1 MWRHRGYTLLSLLA
15 LLVLSLTSVACGS
28 TDPEPSGT
36 NANDDAGINDN
47 DDAGYND
54 TNDDPDANDGTND
67 DPGYDPIVCEESIPE
82 PPGDQRCSVEPGSGD
97 NILIQGTLLVGDDV
111 YEDGSLLVDDAS
123 PNRSIECSGCDC
135 AEEEAAADA
144 TVVSC
149 PDAVISP
156 GLINPHDH
164 LTYAEGWPQTHGEE
178 RFDHRHDWRMGV
190 RGHTELSTTPRSGGH
205 REVALWGELRMMMGG
220 ATSIAGSTGAVDAS
234 GLMRNLDDADET
246 EGLTTIDVD
255 YRTFPLGD
263 AGFSEFPTSGCNYPN
278 IDDEGRLGDGI
289 YLPHLAEGIDG
300 AAQNEIACTSGMP
313 GQNLITDRT
322 SIIHGIA
329 VDARD
334 VALMA
339 DRGANLVWSPRTN
352 IDLYGNTAPVTLY
365 ERFDVPIALGT
376 DWSTSGSMNMLRELE
391 CADYLNRMHFND
403 TFDEID
409 LWKMATYN
417 AAVSMGAEHKL
428 GSLESGYIADITI
441 FDDRTRS
448 AYRAVIDAD
457 VDDIALVMRGGEP
470 MYGDAEIV
478 EGLTEADGTDTDQ
491 CEMVDVCD
499 RDRRACIEL
508 DTGQTLSDIESEI
521 HPDSYPLFYCD
532 EPEDEP
538 TCVPSRPDEYDG
550 IVGDSDSSG
559 DGIPDSMDNCPD
571 YFNPI
576 RPMDGELQS
585 NVNGTQYGDVCDPCP
600 ISEDTEC
607 TEVDPDD
614 WSGDGIPNDDDNC
627 PYHYNPDQEDS
638 SGDGTGDICS
648 PCPEHEITPGNPCPG
663 SIYDVKTGDIPPG
676 EGVAL
681 EDVVVTATIPGEGL
695 FVQVHPDDDD
705 YEGPENSGLYIY
717 LGNYGGLTS
726 DDFPAVGDRLDII
739 GNVDDFFGQIQLSS
753 VDDLEVLSSDNDVPD
768 PMVADADD
776 LATGGSLEA
785 TYEGVLVT
793 VDNVQVTDID
803 VPPGPGD
810 SAPTNEFIVNDS
822 LHINDFMYLVEP
834 FPAVDDTIE
843 SITGVL
849 RWANENN
856 KLEPRSEDD
865 VILGPPDVDFLAP
878 EETYLEVASS
888 PEPVLELHLD
898 READDPMSVDLDY
911 SDSTVVSGPDS
922 VDFAPGEQVANIDLQ
937 ALVADPDPVM
947 VTASGDDESASATVR
962 TYDEDTDR
970 VLESVSA
977 EQQLYFAGNSF
988 VIEASLN
995 VPAGAPDETV
1005 DLDILPDSDATYSM
1019 TETLSTGQRTAYFDV
1034 DLGDD
1039 LGNFVA
1045 VANHQGTELTFPF
1058 QVVEATE
1065 MQVETFDNFSTS
1077 GSTYVDGT
1085 FAGTVGFDW
1094 TYLEAREAPTGGA
1107 PGIDGTSMILR
1118 DTSSSIGAT
1127 DIPGG
1132 ITEFSVDLKQAFTGS
1147 GDRQVELFIDG
1158 ESQGTSL
1165 AFEGEGEIHEF
1176 ELDGLDISG
1185 DFDMELVPT
1194 SNNQVTIDNLSWTS
1208 GSPVDPDDIDFP
1220 TAALDGFSPDL
1231 RFVEVGNTETMTI
1244 GLETPALEDVTVDL
1258 SYDDSTAVDGPDDV
1272 TFAVGDTSQDIA
1284 VEGLE
1289 GRDDPVEIEASY
1301 DGETVTGYIHPFDDS
1316 TARNIV
1322 DANGCPSALVG
1333 HPLELVV
1340 EIDVPAGEDGLT
1352 APLTFQPDDLAD
1364 NAPDDIT
1371 FDEGQRTATVDVEF
1385 DSGGSVD
1392 IEVDTGDDESTV
1404 SVDVIDADPPLVED
1418 FSAAPGSGNSYVDDS
1433 FDGVDDI
1440 GWDYFGARRTGSDA
1454 IDGDAA
1460 LMFGADD
1467 EDPRSL
1473 QTDTVPGGLSSLSV
1487 DMKRGFS
1494 NTDDRQLEL
1503 LVNGHSLGTSQI
1515 IGDDD
1520 QVYTFE
1526 VDDIDTTCVDSLE
1539 IRSIGDGQIVIDNL
1553 TRSPVDP

>member
-1 MWRHRGYTLLSLLA
+1 MWRHRGCTLLSILALLA
-15 LLVLSLTSVACGS
+15 LSLSSVACGS
-28 TDPEPSGT
+28 TDPEPSAN
-36 NANDDAGINDN
+36 NANDDAGVNDN

-54 TNDDPDANDGTND
+54 DTNDAPDANDND

-82 PPGDQRCSVEPGSGD
+82 PAGDQRCSVEPGSGD
-97 NILIQGTLLVGDDV
+97 KILIRGTLLVGDDV
-111 YEDGSLLVDDAS
+111 YKDGSLLVDDAS
-123 PNRSIECSGCDC
+123 PNRSIECAGCGC
-135 AEEEAAADA
+135 ADEAAAADA

-149 PDAVISP
+149 PDAVVSP

-164 LTYAEGWPQTHGEE
+164 LTFAEGWPQTHGEE
-178 RFDHRHDWRMGV
+178 RFDHRHDWRLGA

-205 REVALWGELRMMMGG
+205 REVALWGELRMMLGG

-234 GLMRNLDDADET
+234 GLMRNLDDAGET
-246 EGLTTIDVD
+246 EGLDGIDVD

-263 AGFSEFPTSGCNYPN
+263 IFSRDFLTSGCGYPN
-278 IDDEGRLGDGI
+278 IDDESRLDDGI

-300 AAQNEIACTSGMP
+300 AAQNELACTAGAP
-313 GQNLITDRT
+313 GRNLIRENT

-334 VALMA
+334 VALIA

-365 ERFDVPIALGT
+365 ERFGVPISLGT

-403 TFDEID
+403 TFDDID

-417 AAVSMGAEHKL
+417 AAISMGAEHKL

-448 AYRAVIDAD
+448 PYRAVIDAD
-457 VDDIALVMRGGEP
+457 VDDVALVMRGGEP

-478 EGLTEADGTDTDQ
+478 EGLTEAGGTDTEQ
-491 CEMVDVCD
+491 CEMIDVCD

-508 DTGQTLSDIESEI
+508 DIGQTLSDIESEI
-521 HPDSYPLFYCD
+521 HPDSYPLFFCGQ
-532 EPEDEP
+532 PEDEP

-550 IVGDSDSSG
+550 IIGDSDSSG

-600 ISEDTEC
+600 ISQDTEC
-607 TEVDPDD
+607 TAVDPDD
-614 WSGDGIPNDDDNC
+614 WSGDGVPNTDDNC

-638 SGDGTGDICS
+638 SGDGVGDICS
-648 PCPEHEITPGNPCPG
+648 PCPEHQITPGNPCPG
-663 SIYDVKTGDIPPG
+663 SIYDVKTGGIPPG

-681 EDVVVTATIPGEGL
+681 QDVVVTAAIPGEGL

-705 YEGPENSGLYIY
+705 YEGPEDSGLYIY
-717 LGNYGGLTS
+717 LGNYGGFGS
-726 DDFPAVGDRLDII
+726 DGFPAIGDRLDII
-739 GNVDDFFGQIQLSS
+739 GSVDDFFGQIQISS
-753 VDDLEVLSSDNDVPD
+753 VNDVDVLSSDNAVPE
-768 PMVADADD
+768 PIVADADD
-776 LATGGSLEA
+776 LATGGSLEG

-793 VDNVQVTDID
+793 VEDVQVTDID

-810 SAPTNEFIVNDS
+810 SAPTNEFIVNNS

-849 RWANENN
+849 RWANDNN

-865 VILGPPDVDFLAP
+865 VIVGPPDVDFLAP
-878 EETYLEVASS
+878 EEAYLEVAAS
-888 PEPVLELHLD
+888 PQPVLELHLD
-898 READDPMSVDLDY
+898 READDPMSFDIDY
-911 SDSTVVSGPDS
+911 SDSTVISGPDS
-922 VDFAPGEQVANIDLQ
+922 VDIAPGQQVASIDLQ
-937 ALVADPDPVM
+937 ALVADPDPVV
-947 VTASGDDESASATVR
+947 VTASGDEETASATVR

-988 VIEASLN
+988 VIEAALN
-995 VPAGAPDETV
+995 VPAGTQDEII
-1005 DLDILPDSDATYSM
+1005 DLDILPDSDATYTT
-1019 TETLSTGQRTAYFDV
+1019 TETIQTGERTAYFDV

-1045 VANHQGTELTFPF
+1045 VASHNGTDLTFPF

-1077 GSTYVDGT
+1077 GSSYADGV

-1094 TYLEAREAPTGGA
+1094 TYLEARQAPTGGA

-1118 DTSSSIGAT
+1118 DTTSSVGAT

-1147 GDRQVELFIDG
+1147 GDRQVELFING

-1165 AFEGEGEIHEF
+1165 AFEGTGEIHTF
-1176 ELDGLDISG
+1176 ELDGLDVSG

-1220 TAALDGFSPDL
+1220 TAQLDGFSPDL
-1231 RFVEVGNTETMTI
+1231 RFVEVGNTETMT
-1244 GLETPALEDVTVDL
+1244 LELQSPALDNVTVDL

-1272 TFAVGDTSQDIA
+1272 AFAVGTTSQDISL
-1284 VEGLE
+1284 EGLE
-1289 GRDDPVEIEASY
+1289 GRDDPVEIEATY

-1322 DANGCPSALVG
+1322 DFSTCPSALVN
-1333 HPLELVV
+1333 HPLELFA

-1364 NAPDDIT
+1364 SAPDDIT

-1385 DSGGSVD
+1385 DNGGSVD
-1392 IEVDTGDDESTV
+1392 IELDTGDDESTV
-1404 SVDVIDADPPLVED
+1404 TVDVIDGAPPLLED
-1418 FSAAPGSGNSYVDDS
+1418 FSAVPGSGNSYVDDS
-1433 FDGVDDI
+1433 FEGNDGI
-1440 GWDYFGARRTGSDA
+1440 GWDYFGARRTASDA

-1460 LMFGADD
+1460 LLFGDDD

-1473 QTDTVPGGLSSLSV
+1473 QTDTAPGGLSSLSV
-1487 DMKRGFS
+1487 DMKRAFS
-1494 NTDDRQLEL
+1494 NTDDRQIEL
-1503 LVNGHSLGTSQI
+1503 FVNGISLGTSQI

-1520 QVYTFE
+1520 QVYTFD
-1526 VDDIDTTCVDSLE
+1526 VDNIDTTCVDSLE
-1539 IRSIGDGQIVIDNL
+1539 IRSIGEGQIVIDNL